1 MWLADRFV
9 RLRDDTWLDL
19 ATNAPVVAVTRVLAA
34 GEPAGWLTR
43 CARVAGLWH
52 SHVVPLVDYVALDD
66 GRGLELYEQHEVLR
80 ESPRGAHAIADA
92 VARFLRTHGL
102 NAGPLDGITWAACAG
117 RPSVV
122 LPAEAGCEVMAA
134 DVESWQPRAVRAR
147 AVRTIGLRL
156 VAPDAL
162 GAILAILDEPGSIE
176 RTVLVHAAPRAGAT
190 TLLRLVARES
200 RLRGFCPLSPC
211 AALRGRAVLEGLRDR
226 RVTLLSDTDV
236 PAATIARALAALWL
250 HHVEVAAAI
259 RVTVDAWRDSRA
271 ISLTSWSAATLA
283 AAVYASPPR
292 CSGDRLRL
300 ALRADGSPGRLIA
313 RWLEGAGP
321 RDTRRRSIGVPLA
334 RPSDGD
340 WGAAAGSVAS
350 FAADRESRAG
360 PVGPEYL
367 AAIAPPWHA
376 LRAGRARE
384 ALGLFSTAI
393 GGGGTSFHRG
403 RGDSPRE
410 PNCGSSLG
418 LVWRGLGLAALDDA
432 RLDVA
437 ALALKRALSLTEL
450 LCPHDVIDGEYD
462 PAGRIRWT
470 IERDSSS
477 LAVARCHLWHGRAG
491 DAARLLSGMESGTL
505 SGPLVVRLAR
515 YQARTAWRCGAVLD
529 AWRALGRAAPQAVD
543 PEQRAAVACDR
554 ARLALAC
561 GDVEGC
567 DAALAVAARDARER
581 RRGLLVAAI
590 RIARLTRGFEPGTRD
605 AIDRLAAP
613 LARRDVPWLIRLRV
627 QYALERTG
635 RPRTPEVDAFA
646 ERWGVEPLENGG
658 WGTPAE
664 GRKDTSM
671 VKDLQAVL
679 EICRDSV
686 DALPAL
692 GEVCAVVRDR
702 LGASVV
708 SVYGAPVEGGRL
720 AQAGAPRFDSPE
732 LARRT
737 FDSGVVLQPT
747 PVADGIEAAAPVVYA
762 GQRIGAITCRWT
774 IDAPI
779 DAREA
784 HTLLLGAATALAP
797 HVQGLNDVAVK
808 RSRRAPD
815 TLGLLGASAAIVELR
830 ERIRRVSS
838 APFHVLIEG
847 ESGSGKELVARALHL
862 SGPRAARRFCAVNC
876 AALTDDLFEAELFGH
891 ARGAFTGAVGE
902 RAGLF
907 EDADGGTLFLDEVG
921 ELSLRAQ
928 AKLLRAIQDGEIRRV
943 GESLPRRVDA
953 RIVAATNRTL
963 AAEAEAGRF
972 RADLLYRLDVIRITV
987 PPLRDRPEDIAMIAR
1002 ASWTEAAARIGSR
1015 ATLHADTLVALAR
1028 YHWPGNVRELQ
1039 NVIRALAVNA
1049 PPRGVVGPARLP
1061 HAIAVAG
1068 GLATAQTLDAARR
1081 SFEERFVRAALARA
1095 GDRPGRA
1102 ARDLGLT
1109 RQGLRKLLRRLG
1121 IADRRG
1127 FAAGGDEARGPA
1139 C

>member
-1 MWLADRFV
+1 M
-9 RLRDDTWLDL
+9 
-19 ATNAPVVAVTRVLAA
+19 
-34 GEPAGWLTR
+34 
-43 CARVAGLWH
+43 
-52 SHVVPLVDYVALDD
+52 
-66 GRGLELYEQHEVLR
+66 
-80 ESPRGAHAIADA
+80 
-92 VARFLRTHGL
+92 
-102 NAGPLDGITWAACAG
+102 
-117 RPSVV
+117 
-122 LPAEAGCEVMAA
+122 
-134 DVESWQPRAVRAR
+134 
-147 AVRTIGLRL
+147 
-156 VAPDAL
+156 
-162 GAILAILDEPGSIE
+162 
-176 RTVLVHAAPRAGAT
+176 
-190 TLLRLVARES
+190 
-200 RLRGFCPLSPC
+200 
-211 AALRGRAVLEGLRDR
+211 
-226 RVTLLSDTDV
+226 
-236 PAATIARALAALWL
+236 
-250 HHVEVAAAI
+250 
-259 RVTVDAWRDSRA
+259 
-271 ISLTSWSAATLA
+271 
-283 AAVYASPPR
+283 
-292 CSGDRLRL
+292 
-300 ALRADGSPGRLIA
+300 
-313 RWLEGAGP
+313 
-321 RDTRRRSIGVPLA
+321 
-334 RPSDGD
+334 
-340 WGAAAGSVAS
+340 
-350 FAADRESRAG
+350 
-360 PVGPEYL
+360 
-367 AAIAPPWHA
+367 
-376 LRAGRARE
+376 
-384 ALGLFSTAI
+384 
-393 GGGGTSFHRG
+393 
-403 RGDSPRE
+403 
-410 PNCGSSLG
+410 
-418 LVWRGLGLAALDDA
+418 GLAALDDA
-432 RLDVA
+432 RLDVGA
-437 ALALKRALSLTEL
+437 FASRRASSLADSV
-450 LCPHDVIDGEYD
+450 CPHDVIDCGKERV
-462 PAGRIRWT
+462 GRERWT
-470 IERDSSS
+470 IERASSR
-477 LAVARCHLWHGRAG
+477 LALGRCHLWQGRIG
-491 DAARLLSGMESGTL
+491 DAARLLSEMEQCSL
-505 SGPLVVRLAR
+505 SGPSVVRLAR
-515 YQARTAWRCGAVLD
+515 YQARTAWRCAAVLD
-529 AWRALGRAAPQAVD
+529 AWRALARAAAHAVE

-567 DAALAVAARDARER
+567 DCALALAARDARER

-590 RIARLTRGFEPGTRD
+590 RIACLTRASEPAARD

-627 QYALERTG
+627 QYALERAG
-635 RPRTPEVDAFA
+635 RPRTREVDAFA
-646 ERWGVEPLENGG
+646 ERWGLELLENGG

-671 VKDLQAVL
+671 EKDLQAVL
-679 EICRDSV
+679 EICRDSI

-708 SVYGAPVEGGRL
+708 SVYGAPVERGRL

-747 PVADGIEAAAPVVYA
+747 PVADGIEAAAPVVYG

-815 TLGLLGASAAIVELR
+815 TLGLLGVSVPIVELR

-876 AALTDDLFEAELFGH
+876 AALTDELFEAELFGH
-891 ARGAFTGAVGE
+891 VRGAFTGAVGE

-963 AAEAEAGRF
+963 AVEAEAGRF

-1015 ATLHADTLVALAR
+1015 ATLHAETLVALAR

-1061 HAIAVAG
+1061 RAIAVAG
-1068 GLATAQTLDAARR
+1068 GLAMAQTLDAARR

-1095 GDRPGRA
+1095 GNRPGRA

-1121 IADRRG
+1121 IDDPRDLAS
-1127 FAAGGDEARGPA
+1127 AGDEAGGPA